1 MARRRGSLVL
11 GSVGAGVFAGAAALA
26 IGTQACGTS
35 SSGTPGGASSSAAST
50 GATTGGASSGSGAT
64 GASSGGTGASSGATT
79 SGGSSGASSVDAST
93 GPASSG
99 CGAAA
104 LPTPDSIPDAG
115 GFGGSTLPLQRFKIV
130 VGGVTR
136 EFILGLPSNYDAQH
150 EYPVVFAWHGAGGTD
165 VQVAWGGTSSFD
177 VFGGF
182 YGLRYL
188 SNQNSKPMLFVSGQ
202 GLEGANDAGSG
213 WPNTN
218 GQDVAFTQAMVTW
231 LESNYCVDQAHV
243 FSVGMSYGGIMTNT
257 VGCKMG
263 DVFRAIAPMSGIGP
277 GLGRGAAGCVGQV
290 AAWVAHG
297 SQDTT
302 VPVEAGMASR
312 DYWVQANHCSSTT
325 TPIAPSPC
333 IAYQGCDTGF
343 PVDWCEFDGGH
354 TVVSFEPPG
363 IWSFLSQF

>member
-11 GSVGAGVFAGAAALA
+11 GSVGVGFLASAGALSIA
-26 IGTQACGTS
+26 TQACGTS
-35 SSGTPGGASSSAAST
+35 SSGAHDGASSSS
-50 GATTGGASSGSGAT
+50 GATRSAASSGSVVTSGSPSGSV
-64 GASSGGTGASSGATT
+64 GASSGGATSGAT
-79 SGGSSGASSVDAST
+79 SASSVDASP
-93 GPASSG
+93 GQGSGG
-99 CGAAA
+99 CGAAT
-104 LPTPDSIPDAG
+104 LPRPDSIPDGG
-115 GFGGSTLPLQRFKIV
+115 GFGGSTLPLQRFTLM
-130 VGGVTR
+130 VGGVER
-136 EFILGLPSNYDAQH
+136 EFILGLPSNYDAQQK
-150 EYPVVFAWHGAGGTD
+150 YPVVFAWHGAGGTD

-177 VFGGF
+177 VFGGY
-182 YGLRYL
+182 YGLRFL
-188 SNQNSKPMLFVSGQ
+188 SNQNAKPMIFVAGQ
-202 GLEGANDAGSG
+202 GLDANDAGSG

-231 LESNYCVDQAHV
+231 LESNFCVDPAHV

-277 GLGRGAAGCVGQV
+277 GFGFGSPGCVGQV

-312 DYWVQANHCSSTT
+312 DYWAKANHCSSATQPST
-325 TPIAPSPC
+325 PSPC
-333 IAYQGCDTGF
+333 IAYQGCDPGF

-363 IWSFLSQF
+363 IWSFLQQF